1 LKGWSANIESGQ
13 NKKKQHLVAKY
24 DLLDILSETQ
34 NLSRVFKIRMKQI
47 CTELTNIWRNEEI
60 KARHMSR
67 ERNILEGDRNTAYF
81 HFLANHRRRK
91 KQCWR
96 ALMVQCRITKVCLK
110 LMLITIRAYF
120 GLRKK

>member
-1 LKGWSANIESGQ
+1 LKGWSANIESDQ

-81 HFLANHRRRK
+81 HF
-91 KQCWR
+91 
-96 ALMVQCRITKVCLK
+96 
-110 LMLITIRAYF
+110 
-120 GLRKK
+120 